1 MFRIS
6 VHFRP
11 VSDTNE
17 FELGNVF
24 ALLVDGV
31 QIQPKDLKL
40 SEAKT
45 ITFNYHRLT
54 FGDNPKKQLGT
65 VVFNADDIVY
75 IDMTQD
81 E

>member
-45 ITFNYHRLT
+45 ITFKTDLRLN
-54 FGDNPKKQLGT
+54 NP
-65 VVFNADDIVY
+65 NND
-75 IDMTQD
+75 
-81 E
+81 

>member
-1 MFRIS
+1 MFRIN

-54 FGDNPKKQLGT
+54 FGDTKKQLGT
-65 VVFNADDIVY
+65 VVFNADDIVC

-81 E
+81 D